1 MLVQTKYFGE
11 IDLTEEKILTFENGI
26 MGFEHLTKYT
36 ILFDTE
42 KGEEGD
48 IMWFQ
53 SVEEPSIA
61 LPVIN
66 PLIVK
71 PDYNPQVNEEILQTL
86 GDLNQENLCILL
98 TLTVPNDLT
107 KLTANLKAPLIINAD
122 TRKGCQ
128 VVVENTDYPI
138 KYNVYDAIQKMKAE
152 KGAASC

>member
-11 IDLTEEKILTFENGI
+11 IDLTEDKILTFENGI
-26 MGFEHLTKYT
+26 MGFEHFTKYT

-42 KGEEGD
+42 KEDEGS

-53 SVEEPSIA
+53 SVEEPTFA

-71 PDYNPQVNEEILQTL
+71 QDYNPEANEELLQPL
-86 GDLNQENLCILL
+86 GELNEDNICILL

-128 VVVENTDYPI
+128 VVVENADYQV
-138 KYNVYDAIQKMKAE
+138 KYNVYDALQQMKQE
-152 KGAASC
+152 KEEA

>member
-11 IDLTEEKILTFENGI
+11 IDLTEDKILTFENGI
-26 MGFEHLTKYT
+26 MGFEHFTKYT

-42 KGEEGD
+42 KEDEGS
-48 IMWFQ
+48 IMWFP
-53 SVEEPSIA
+53 SVEEPTFA

-71 PDYNPQVNEEILQTL
+71 QDYNPEVNEELLQPL
-86 GDLNQENLCILL
+86 GELNEDNICILL

-107 KLTANLKAPLIINAD
+107 KLTANLKAPLIINAG

-128 VVVENTDYPI
+128 VVVENADYQV
-138 KYNVYDAIQKMKAE
+138 KYNVYDALQQMKQE
-152 KGAASC
+152 KEEA